1 MDESTKMLCSS
12 NVQCPLS
19 ERDNCTLDRSFAAT
33 QTETAEVKLLASVAG
48 FALLETEIQKR
59 GTNLV
64 STV

>member
-19 ERDNCTLDRSFAAT
+19 ERDNCRSFAAT
-33 QTETAEVKLLASVAG
+33 QTEAAEMKLLASVAG